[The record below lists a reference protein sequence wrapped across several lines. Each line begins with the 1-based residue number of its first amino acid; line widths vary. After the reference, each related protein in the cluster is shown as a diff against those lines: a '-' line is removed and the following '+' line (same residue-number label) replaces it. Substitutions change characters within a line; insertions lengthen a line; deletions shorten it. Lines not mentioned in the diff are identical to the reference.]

1 MSVHVTLRLPSV
13 LKVAVGA
20 NQNRVNVTGRT
31 VGEALDAACEALP
44 NLRQHILSANGELRP
59 HVLCLVNGRNLLRDG
74 YADHV
79 LEEGD
84 EILIH
89 QAISGG

>member
-1 MSVHVTLRLPSV
+1 VSVTLRLPSV

-20 NQNRVNVTGRT
+20 DRVRVTGST
-31 VGEALDAACEALP
+31 VGEALAAACAALP
-44 NLRQHILSANGELRP
+44 KLRQHILLDDGELRP
-59 HVLCLVNGRNLLRDG
+59 HVLCLVNGAALPRDA
-74 YADHV
+74 YADHP
-79 LEEGD
+79 LGDGD

>member
-1 MSVHVTLRLPSV
+1 MNVTLRLPSV

-20 NQNRVNVTGRT
+20 DCIDVCGGT
-31 VGEALDAACEALP
+31 VGEALDAACAAHP
-44 NLRQHILSANGELRP
+44 NLRQHILQESGELRP
-59 HVLCLVNGRNLLRDG
+59 HVLCLVNDSVLPRGSFASQPLRD
-74 YADHV
+74 
-79 LEEGD
+79 GD

>member
-1 MSVHVTLRLPSV
+1 MTVTLRLPSV

-20 NQNRVNVTGRT
+20 DRVRVAGRT
-31 VGEALDAACEALP
+31 VGEALDAACDALP
-44 NLRQHILSANGELRP
+44 NLRQHILLENGELRP
-59 HVLCLVNGRNLLRDG
+59 HVLCLVNGECLLRHG
-74 YADHV
+74 YAQRPLAD
-79 LEEGD
+79 GD

>member
-1 MSVHVTLRLPSV
+1 V

-20 NQNRVNVTGRT
+20 DRCQVTGRT
-31 VGEALDAACEALP
+31 VREAFDNAFVELP
-44 NLRQHILSANGELRP
+44 RLRQHILLADGALRP
-59 HVLCLVNGRNLLRDG
+59 HVLCLVNGEVLRRNTFADHPLRD
-74 YADHV
+74 
-79 LEEGD
+79 GD

>member
-1 MSVHVTLRLPSV
+1 MSITLRLPSV

-20 NQNRVNVTGRT
+20 DRIDVSGST
-31 VGEALDAACEALP
+31 VREALDAACAALP
-44 NLRQHILSANGELRP
+44 NLRQHLLQADGTLRP
-59 HVLCLVNGRNLLRDG
+59 HVLCLVNDQALPRASF
-74 YADHV
+74 ADHA
-79 LEEGD
+79 LADGD

>member
-1 MSVHVTLRLPSV
+1 MTVTLRLPSV

-20 NQNRVNVTGRT
+20 DRVRIEGAT
-31 VGEALDAACEALP
+31 VGEALEAAFAALP
-44 NLRQHILSANGELRP
+44 NLRRHLLLANGELRP
-59 HVLCLVNGRNLLRDG
+59 HALCLVNGEVLRRRGFRDRALRD
-74 YADHV
+74 
-79 LEEGD
+79 GD

>member
-1 MSVHVTLRLPSV
+1 MSVTLRLPSV

-20 NQNRVNVTGRT
+20 DEVRIAGST
-31 VGEALDAACEALP
+31 VREAFDAACAELP
-44 NLRQHILSANGELRP
+44 RLRQHILQPNGDLRP
-59 HVLCLVNGRNLLRDG
+59 HVLCLVNDRVLDRRGFGEHPL
-74 YADHV
+74 AD
-79 LEEGD
+79 GD

>member
-1 MSVHVTLRLPSV
+1 MSVIVKLPSV

-20 NQNRVNVTGRT
+20 DRVEVDGST
-31 VGEALDAACEALP
+31 VIEALEAAFVALP
-44 NLRQHILSANGELRP
+44 NLRQHLLQDTGELRP
-59 HVLCLVNGRNLLRDG
+59 HVLCLVNDEVLPRGTFGDRVI
-74 YADHV
+74 AD
-79 LEEGD
+79 GD

>member
-1 MSVHVTLRLPSV
+1 MSVVVRLPSV

-20 NQNRVNVTGRT
+20 DRVEVSGAT
-31 VGEALDAACEALP
+31 VMEALEAAFAALP
-44 NLRQHILSANGELRP
+44 NLRRHLLLDTGDLRP
-59 HVLCLVNGRNLLRDG
+59 HVLCLVNDV
-74 YADHV
+74 V
-79 LEEGD
+79 LPRGTFAGHALTDGD

>member
-1 MSVHVTLRLPSV
+1 MSVTVRLPSV

-20 NQNRVNVTGRT
+20 DRVRVNGST
-31 VGEALDAACEALP
+31 VGEALHEAFAALP
-44 NLRQHILSANGELRP
+44 KLRQHILLEDGELRP
-59 HVLCLVNGRNLLRDG
+59 HVLCLVNGENLLRDG
-74 YADHV
+74 YAGHPVED
-79 LEEGD
+79 GD

>member
-1 MSVHVTLRLPSV
+1 VSGHVTLRLPSV

-20 NQNRVNVTGRT
+20 DRVDVSAGT

-44 NLRQHILSANGELRP
+44 NLRQHLLSANGELRP

-79 LEEGD
+79 LEDGD

>member
-1 MSVHVTLRLPSV
+1 MRVSLRLPSV

-20 NQNRVNVTGRT
+20 DHVVVAGRT
-31 VGEALDAACEALP
+31 VGEALDAACAALP
-44 NLRQHILSANGELRP
+44 NLRRHLLLADGALRP
-59 HVLCLVNGRNLLRDG
+59 HVLCLVNGRVLPRDG
-74 YADHV
+74 FAAHDLAD
-79 LEEGD
+79 GD

>member
-1 MSVHVTLRLPSV
+1 MSVTLRLPSV

-20 NQNRVNVTGRT
+20 DRVRVAGST
-31 VGEALDAACEALP
+31 VGEALDAAFAVLP
-44 NLRQHILSANGELRP
+44 NLRQHILLADGELRP
-59 HVLCLVNGRNLLRDG
+59 HVLVLVNGEAVLRNE
-74 YADHV
+74 YADHPIGD
-79 LEEGD
+79 GD